1 MTTCSAF
8 IPPTWITLALAKK
21 WLISV
26 IFQHHHHYQRF
37 YWKLQ
42 QHQQANKWPHPSH
55 LSGVKSAMAERI
67 NMMFSSCRQTLNKTL
82 ELWYV
87 SMIIHD
93 NNHGVQIY
101 TNPSLTSWSNLLEG
115 GDKPERKRILKK
127 RGKALIIKM
136 GGLMGLINLEVS
148 FQETSCAPRRGW
160 PRACLPPTYS
170 SDTPSF
176 LIKSN
181 NPIKSRSIPKKSIIQ
196 VRFSRWFPIIFVTS
210 NKQSWLYPTFRTS
223 MLRTLLSDLP
233 GIWRGKKIAVTE

>member
-21 WLISV
+21 WLIPV
-26 IFQHHHHYQRF
+26 IFKHHHHYQRF
-37 YWKLQ
+37 YWKLL
-42 QHQQANKWPHPSH
+42 QQANKWFHPSH

-67 NMMFSSCRQTLNKTL
+67 NMMFSSCRQTLDQTL

-136 GGLMGLINLEVS
+136 GGLRGLINLEVS

-181 NPIKSRSIPKKSIIQ
+181 NPIKSRSIPKKFNHSSQIFKMIPNNFRHIQ
-196 VRFSRWFPIIFVTS
+196 
-210 NKQSWLYPTFRTS
+210 
-223 MLRTLLSDLP
+223 
-233 GIWRGKKIAVTE
+233 